1 MNTKWGHPNFSYC
14 SCSINKLG
22 MKRLFLFCRCG
33 LQTLL
38 PCGKPYWQCSSLG
51 YCWCML
57 MLRTSV
63 GPICLFLCMILV
75 ACVYFFVYVCI
86 ACIFVHA
93 SLAKILSKRIDVQ
106 FLFRF
111 AFSARTERPKDWVP
125 EEVAS
130 CKHNNSVSDE
140 HTDDIH
146 SREGK
151 QLLIAVYLYILFISG
166 GKRVWN
172 LEVRKV
178 NSLPDSSWRAR
189 EGGKNHTFSYQTDT
203 KFPKPTAL

>member
-1 MNTKWGHPNFSYC
+1 
-14 SCSINKLG
+14 
-22 MKRLFLFCRCG
+22 
-33 LQTLL
+33 
-38 PCGKPYWQCSSLG
+38 
-51 YCWCML
+51 
-57 MLRTSV
+57 
-63 GPICLFLCMILV
+63 MILV
-75 ACVYFFVYVCI
+75 ACVYFFAYVCI

-111 AFSARTERPKDWVP
+111 AFSARTERPEDWVP

-130 CKHNNSVSDE
+130 CKHDNSVSDE
-140 HTDDIH
+140 HSNDILEVADGERKAIVDIFSIH

-151 QLLIAVYLYILFISG
+151 QLLIAVYLYILFISV
-166 GKRVWN
+166 GKRD

-178 NSLPDSSWRAR
+178 NTLPDYSRRAR
-189 EGGKNHTFSYQTDT
+189 EGGKNHSFSYQTDT